1 LTKTLSRSYFWQGYC
16 DCSPFI
22 LIVAPFGL
30 LFGVVATEAGL
41 NLIETMMM
49 TILVIAGAAQ
59 FTALALLEDQAPTF
73 IVVIAA
79 LAVNLRMAM
88 YSAALVPHFGKAS
101 FLKRLLASYFMV
113 DQTFAVAIKK
123 YDSEPSLTLDQK
135 LIYYFGCAAAVCPFW
150 YVFSLLGALLGD
162 SIPSSYSLD
171 FAIPIC
177 FIAITAPMLK
187 SLPHLMSALVSIC
200 VALLLAWMPYNL
212 WLIVAAILAMM
223 AGAKTELLLQV
234 RLKRQE
240 GKA

>member
-1 LTKTLSRSYFWQGYC
+1 MSNNSLRSFFWQGYR

-22 LIVAPFGL
+22 LIVTPFGL

-101 FLKRLLASYFMV
+101 LSKRLLASYFMV

-123 YDSEPSLTLDQK
+123 YDSEPNLTLDQK

-187 SLPHLMSALVSIC
+187 SLPHLVSALVSIC
-200 VALLLAWMPYNL
+200 AALLLAWMPYNL

-223 AGAKTELLLQV
+223 AGAKTELMIQA
-234 RLKRQE
+234 RQ
-240 GKA
+240 GRKP

>member
-1 LTKTLSRSYFWQGYC
+1 LTNNLPRSYFWQGYR

-41 NLIETMMM
+41 NLIETMTM

-101 FLKRLLASYFMV
+101 LFKRLLASYFMV

-123 YDSEPSLTLDQK
+123 YDSDPIMTLDQK
-135 LIYYFGCAAAVCPFW
+135 IGYYFGCAAAVCPFW
-150 YVFSLLGALLGD
+150 YGFSLLGALLGD

-187 SLPHLMSALVSIC
+187 SLPHLVSALVSIC

-212 WLIVAAILAMM
+212 WLIVAAIVAMM
-223 AGAKTELLLQV
+223 AGAKTELILQA
-234 RLKRQE
+234 RQE
-240 GKA
+240 SKA

>member
-1 LTKTLSRSYFWQGYC
+1 MINNPSRSYFWQGYR

-41 NLIETMMM
+41 NLIETMTM

-73 IVVIAA
+73 IVIIAS

-101 FLKRLLASYFMV
+101 LFKRLLASYFMV

-123 YDSEPSLTLDQK
+123 YNSDPTLTLHQK
-135 LIYYFGCAAAVCPFW
+135 LVYYFGCATAVCPFW
-150 YVFSLLGALLGD
+150 YGFSLLGALLGD

-177 FIAITAPMLK
+177 FIALTAPMLK
-187 SLPHLMSALVSIC
+187 SLPHIVSALVSIA

-212 WLIVAAILAMM
+212 WLIIAAIAAMM
-223 AGAKTELLLQV
+223 AGSQTELMVQARQV
-234 RLKRQE
+234 RQT
-240 GKA
+240 

>member
-1 LTKTLSRSYFWQGYC
+1 LTNSAFRSYFWQGYR

-30 LFGVVATEAGL
+30 LFGAVAREAGL

-101 FLKRLLASYFMV
+101 LSKRLLASYFMV
-113 DQTFAVAIKK
+113 DQTFAVAIKR
-123 YDSEPSLTLDQK
+123 YDSDPTLTLDQK
-135 LIYYFGCAAAVCPFW
+135 LIYYFGCAARVCPFC
-150 YVFSLLGALLGD
+150 YSYFAL
-162 SIPSSYSLD
+162 S
-171 FAIPIC
+171 
-177 FIAITAPMLK
+177 
-187 SLPHLMSALVSIC
+187 
-200 VALLLAWMPYNL
+200 
-212 WLIVAAILAMM
+212 
-223 AGAKTELLLQV
+223 
-234 RLKRQE
+234 R
-240 GKA
+240 